1 MTQAPGFLDRLLAAG
16 LLIDTDV
23 DGLYGR
29 SGDFESVVEG
39 LDRIATEAGADLAAE
54 VLRFPPGMSRTEFE
68 RSGYLNGFPQLAGTV
83 HCFCGDERDHR
94 ALLRCLEAGEDW
106 TGQQQVSAVTLTP
119 AACYPVYPIIARRGA
134 LPPQGVTIDVASY
147 CFRHEPSREPT
158 RMQMFRMR
166 EYVRIGTPEQVG
178 AFREDWL
185 RRADAV
191 MEALGLPHEIDV
203 ANDPFFGRGGKVLA
217 GSQREQR
224 LKFEM
229 LVPVNDDAPPTA
241 CLSFNYHTDH
251 FGQLWNLRDAEGA
264 VAHTA
269 CVGFGLERLA
279 LALLRHHGLSLAS
292 WPPRVI
298 EALWPAGGGA

>member
-1 MTQAPGFLDRLLAAG
+1 MTLAHGFLDRLLAAG
-16 LLIDTDV
+16 LLIDTGV

-39 LDRIATEAGADLAAE
+39 LDRMATKAGGDLTAE
-54 VLRFPPGMSRTEFE
+54 VMRFPPGMSRAEFE
-68 RSGYLNGFPQLAGTV
+68 RSGYLKGFPQLAGTV
-83 HCFCGDERDHR
+83 HCFCGDEQDHR
-94 ALLRCLEAGEDW
+94 ALLRCLDAGEDW
-106 TGQQQVSAVTLTP
+106 MRRQQSSEVTLTP
-119 AACYPVYPIIARRGA
+119 AACYPVYPIVARRGP

-185 RRADAV
+185 RRGDAV
-191 MEALGLPHEIDV
+191 MEALGLPHEVDV

-229 LVPVNDDAPPTA
+229 LVPVNDGAPPTA
-241 CLSFNYHTDH
+241 CLSFNYHMDH
-251 FGQLWNLRDAEGA
+251 FGQLWDLRDADGA

-269 CVGFGLERLA
+269 CVGFGLERLT
-279 LALLRHHGLSLAS
+279 LALLRHHGLRLAD
-292 WPPRVI
+292 WPPRVA
-298 EALWPAGGGA
+298 EALWPPGTRA